1 MPLIDYILP
10 RNPVTHRRELH
21 FIPTWV
27 ENFVGEH
34 SYASLIADSG
44 GELLPSDIDGKYIEM
59 VQRVGNQLAAH
70 SPRNLNYEF
79 KVINS
84 NVDNAWCLPGGKIAI
99 NIGLIKKMEA
109 ENRKLDAQIFDTFAL
124 EDKIAAVLSHEIIH
138 AAARH
143 TGRALEFRLFMMG
156 VIKAVEVWV
165 KSAFVT
171 RPYEQ
176 KVSSLARDPQSSDLV
191 VQLIREKNEKLQ
203 SISRLFNYAS
213 AWILR
218 GLTLCNSRSH
228 ELESDKYGMFLMAR
242 ARGGNS
248 SQAAIWLQHFFQA
261 HDPDV
266 KGTLGSLIRFFSSHP
281 THQERL
287 EENKKTWAELSQP
300 RAS

>member
-143 TGRALEFRLFMMG
+143 TGRALE
-156 VIKAVEVWV
+156 VP
-165 KSAFVT
+165 AFH
-171 RPYEQ
+171 
-176 KVSSLARDPQSSDLV
+176 D
-191 VQLIREKNEKLQ
+191 
-203 SISRLFNYAS
+203 
-213 AWILR
+213 
-218 GLTLCNSRSH
+218 GSH
-228 ELESDKYGMFLMAR
+228 
-242 ARGGNS
+242 
-248 SQAAIWLQHFFQA
+248 
-261 HDPDV
+261 
-266 KGTLGSLIRFFSSHP
+266 
-281 THQERL
+281 
-287 EENKKTWAELSQP
+287 
-300 RAS
+300 